1 MSFSD
6 MFSKGLQAVG
16 TASNGLAKAGGGTP
30 SYSGPNGDGQ
40 GDGTFGPAAGQG
52 LMGLWN
58 SLKARKSQGQAGT
71 AGQAGPSMTL
81 GGGIGSQPGAQAG
94 TLFGSMGPPRSSQS
108 QY

>member
-6 MFSKGLQAVG
+6 MFSKGMQAVG

-40 GDGTFGPAAGQG
+40 GDGTFGAAAGQG

-58 SLKARKSQGQAGT
+58 SLKARKSQTAAGT
-71 AGQAGPSMTL
+71 IGQGGPMANQ
-81 GGGIGSQPGAQAG
+81 GGGIGQPGAQAG
-94 TLFGSMGPPRSSQS
+94 TLFGSMGPARSSQPS
-108 QY
+108 Y